1 MLHILELQFSDVAQS
16 QVIENDSLFSMTDVI
31 LTINDIRWINISY
44 AATISIINIP
54 YTSGTSSNI

>member
-1 MLHILELQFSDVAQS
+1 MLQILVLKFSDDAQS
-16 QVIENDSLFSMTDVI
+16 QVIENETLFSMTDVI

-54 YTSGTSSNI
+54 

>member
-1 MLHILELQFSDVAQS
+1 MLYILELQFSDVAQS
-16 QVIENDSLFSMTDVI
+16 QVIENESLFSMTDAI

-54 YTSGTSSNI
+54 